1 MLHQADF
8 LILTNNPLVVK
19 CLGNDYEIRFEK
31 DYSYRDIL
39 IEARDLVY
47 KGHTLYTHPLSG
59 SVKPNETPYRSVA
72 LTEETGPLDL
82 ESLRLIEDALVT
94 FRKFRPR
101 AGRGMDASPSMKED
115 FAEIDLRLIAGAISP
130 HLDD

>member
-1 MLHQADF
+1 ML
-8 LILTNNPLVVK
+8 LVTNNGKVR
-19 CLGNDYEIRFEK
+19 DRFGDLCVLRFVEGGHG
-31 DYSYRDIL
+31 DVL
-39 IEARDLVY
+39 QAVRDLVHQ
-47 KGHTLYTHPLSG
+47 GHKLLTHPLAG

-82 ESLRLIEDALVT
+82 ESLRLIEGALAT
-94 FRKFRPR
+94 FRKFQPR

-130 HLDD
+130 HLDI